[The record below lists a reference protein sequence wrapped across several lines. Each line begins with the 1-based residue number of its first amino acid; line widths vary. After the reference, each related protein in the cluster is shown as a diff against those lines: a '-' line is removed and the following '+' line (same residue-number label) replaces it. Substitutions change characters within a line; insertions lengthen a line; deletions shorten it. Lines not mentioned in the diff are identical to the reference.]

1 MKLLVIAEI
10 IKSEFAVSPE
20 DGNTVYEIIKRE
32 IESENQLELDFEGID
47 IMTTAFLNNAIGN
60 LYRNFDKQQLNMYI
74 NMANIS
80 DCDLALVKKAIDR
93 AKITFNDE
101 TKNSIREEFE
111 DE

>member
-1 MKLLVIAEI
+1 MKQLVISKI

-20 DGNTVYEIIKRE
+20 DGNTVYEIIKKE
-32 IESENQLELDFEGID
+32 IESKNQLELNFDGID

-60 LYRNFDKQQLNMYI
+60 LYRNFDRQQLNRYI

-93 AKITFNDE
+93 AKITFNNE